1 VFETVKVVLVIPG
14 RTETFDKLKAN
25 GKNPCVVTY
34 TLVFVEIAPNPFDS
48 LVVKTIFPPLTVA
61 LVTYKRGC
69 PAAVTLKTPGP
80 LLDEGTVVVF
90 AMTTL
95 VVVVPPDGRDTNV
108 FESRIV

>member
-1 VFETVKVVLVIPG
+1 VFETVKVVSVMAV
-14 RTETFDKLKAN
+14 TETFDKLNAN

-34 TLVFVEIAPNPFDS
+34 TLVFVEIAPNPFDV

-80 LLDEGTVVVF
+80 VVVEGTVVVF
-90 AMTTL
+90 AVTTL
-95 VVVVPPDGRDTNV
+95 AVVEPPDGKDTNV